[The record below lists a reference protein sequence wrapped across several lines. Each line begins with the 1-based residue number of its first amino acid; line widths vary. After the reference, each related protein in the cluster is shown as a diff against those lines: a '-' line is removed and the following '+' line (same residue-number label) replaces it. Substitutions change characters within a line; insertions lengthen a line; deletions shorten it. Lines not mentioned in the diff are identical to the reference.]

1 MYEAIDCLGFAG
13 GFTMG
18 TVQAGFKLVGKR
30 EMPGGFGV
38 DNCEANR
45 HLLGDSWTT
54 EVGDPATWTPR
65 EVPYVFGNPPCS
77 GFSGMTVPSAR
88 GIDAKVNDC
97 MWAFVGYAARC
108 KPMICVFESVRQAYT
123 NGWPL
128 MTKLRAKLEAD
139 TGWRYNLYHVI
150 HDGYE
155 LGGPAVRKRYF
166 FVAVRDDVPFG
177 VRWPN
182 VRTPLLRDAWE
193 DLSGLQLTWEK
204 QPYRRPPTWW
214 SAAHVRTE
222 GMSGVDGHQILRTAA
237 TSRVDDVLAM
247 AREKNGGWPTRVS
260 IATMLK
266 ELYTEH
272 GHIPKS
278 WDYRVDRL
286 VAKDFD
292 MGFTIPYR
300 WDGDRA
306 GRVIVGGALN
316 LVVHPWEDRLIT
328 HREAARVMG
337 FPDDWTVKGIPYS
350 TALPLTWGKGITTMC
365 GRWISGAVKNALDG
379 NADPYA
385 GVQVADREWL
395 IEQHSA
401 YARRPRVEET
411 TSESTVEREE
421 SVESPAV
428 I

>member
-54 EVGDPATWTPR
+54 EVGEPATWTPR
-65 EVPYVFGNPPCS
+65 DVPYVFGNPPCS

-88 GIDAKVNDC
+88 GIDSKINDC
-97 MWAFVGYAARC
+97 MWAFVAYAARC
-108 KPMICVFESVRQAYT
+108 APTIAVFESVRQAYT

-128 MTKLRAKLEAD
+128 MTRLRARLEEL

-150 HDGYE
+150 HDGYD
-155 LGGPAVRKRYF
+155 LGGPAIRKRYF
-166 FVAVRDDVPFG
+166 FVAVRDDHRFG
-177 VRWPN
+177 VRWPAI
-182 VRTPLLRDAWE
+182 RTPLLRDAWE
-193 DLSGLQLTWEK
+193 DLSGLKLTWEK

-214 SAAHVRTE
+214 SATHVRTE
-222 GMSGVDGHQILRTAA
+222 GLLGVDGHQKLDTAA
-237 TSRVDDVLAM
+237 TRRVDDVLEM
-247 AREKNGGWPTRVS
+247 AREKNGGWPLRTS

-266 ELYTEH
+266 TLYTEH
-272 GHIPKS
+272 DHIPKS

-300 WDGDRA
+300 WDGDRP

-337 FPDDWTVKGIPYS
+337 FPDDWTVKGIPRS

-365 GRWISGAVKNALDG
+365 GKWISSCVKNALDG
-379 NADPYA
+379 NPDPDS

-395 IEQHSA
+395 IEKNSKYSQMK
-401 YARRPRVEET
+401 RIVEVPELE
-411 TSESTVEREE
+411 SEVAELSEL
-421 SVESPAV
+421 PA
-428 I
+428 

>member
-54 EVGDPATWTPR
+54 EVGEPAGWSAR

-97 MWAFVGYAARC
+97 MWAFVGFAARC
-108 KPMICVFESVRQAYT
+108 QPIITVFESVRQAYT
-123 NGWPL
+123 NGHPL
-128 MTKLRAKLEAD
+128 MTKLRAKLEAE
-139 TGWRYNLYHVI
+139 TGWRYNLFHVI

-155 LGGPAVRKRYF
+155 LGGPSIRKRYF
-166 FVAVRDDVPFG
+166 FVAVRDDVRFG
-177 VRWPN
+177 VRWPR
-182 VRTPLLRDAWE
+182 VRQPLLRDAIE
-193 DLSGLQLTWEK
+193 DLAGLDLTWEK
-204 QPYRRPPTWW
+204 QPYRRSPTWW
-214 SAAHVRTE
+214 SATHVRTPD
-222 GMSGVDGHQILRTAA
+222 MSGVDGHQKLTTAA
-237 TSRVDDVLAM
+237 TSRVDDVLEM
-247 AREKNGGWPTRVS
+247 AREKNGGWPIRTS

-266 ELYTEH
+266 QLYTEH
-272 GHIPKS
+272 GYIPKS

-286 VAKDFD
+286 IAKDFD

-300 WDGDRA
+300 WDGNRA

-316 LVVHPWEDRLIT
+316 LVIHPWEDRLIT
-328 HREAARVMG
+328 HREAARIMG
-337 FPDDWTVKGIPYS
+337 YPDDWTVKNIERT

-379 NADPYA
+379 NPDSDS
-385 GVQVADREWL
+385 GVQVDDREWV
-395 IEQHSA
+395 IEQNSS
-401 YARRPRVEET
+401 YAKRERIAET
-411 TSESTVEREE
+411 A
-421 SVESPAV
+421 VESNEKETELPAV
-428 I
+428 V